1 MGVDGVRLQQ
11 EMASRMKA
19 MFITHHCNKK
29 ERVVIQT
36 AREFMVC
43 KKWSDRIGRRRSRP
57 WSRSPT
63 ANRCQA
69 NPCMPGW
76 HHGALQTR
84 SRRRKSVGRKTDIR
98 APRRACIRRRRAL

>member
-43 KKWSDRIGRRRSRP
+43 KEWERSHWTQTLAAMESVAHGQSVSGESVHAWLASWGAP
-57 WSRSPT
+57 DEISPP
-63 ANRCQA
+63 Q
-69 NPCMPGW
+69 
-76 HHGALQTR
+76 
-84 SRRRKSVGRKTDIR
+84 VGRQED
-98 APRRACIRRRRAL
+98 